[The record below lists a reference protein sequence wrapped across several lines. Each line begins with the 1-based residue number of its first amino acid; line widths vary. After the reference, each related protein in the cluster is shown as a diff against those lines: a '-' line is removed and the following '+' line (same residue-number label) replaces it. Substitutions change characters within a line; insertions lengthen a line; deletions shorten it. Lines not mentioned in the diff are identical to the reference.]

1 MADIGLGRTH
11 HAAVAASPT
20 GTDAAGPYFS
30 PLEWSIVRL
39 ASADGLATL
48 RTPGPVGRFINRL
61 MGQTGSVELASPRLE
76 ALRRIAVL
84 SWNFGLA
91 VPADAIAEFLSAGFS
106 RSQYELLVGR
116 IGAASTARQGGP
128 A

>member
-48 RTPGPVGRFINRL
+48 RAPGPARRLLNRL
-61 MGQTGSVELASPRLE
+61 MGRTGSFELASPRLE

-84 SWNFGLA
+84 SWHFGLA
-91 VPADAIAEFLSAGFS
+91 VPAEAVAEFLSAGFS
-106 RSQYELLVGR
+106 LSQYELLASR
-116 IGAASTARQGGP
+116 IRAAAIARQGVP

>member
-11 HAAVAASPT
+11 HAAAAASPT
-20 GTDAAGPYFS
+20 GTDAAGPYLS

-39 ASADGLATL
+39 ASADGLGTL

-84 SWNFGLA
+84 SWHFGLA
-91 VPADAIAEFLSAGFS
+91 VPADAVAEFLSAGFS
-106 RSQYELLVGR
+106 RAQYELLASR
-116 IGAASTARQGGP
+116 IRAAAIARQGGP